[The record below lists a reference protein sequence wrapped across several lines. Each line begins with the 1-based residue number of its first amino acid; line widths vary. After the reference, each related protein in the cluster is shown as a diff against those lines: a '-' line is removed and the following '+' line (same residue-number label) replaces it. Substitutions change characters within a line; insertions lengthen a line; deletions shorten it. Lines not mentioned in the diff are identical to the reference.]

1 MKIGIIS
8 DSFRLDLKGGLKKA
22 AELGAHGV
30 QIYAVAG
37 EMAPENLN
45 AQQRK
50 DLKAYI
56 ADLGL
61 EVSALC
67 GDMGG
72 HAFQNP
78 DENAYKVERSC
89 RIMDLALDLDCHVV
103 TTHIGVVPSDELTE
117 ITKEYDPKGD
127 AFLAKLPAAYT
138 PVRMK
143 PNSVC
148 ILFPED
154 GHAPCMDAD
163 KKDHV
168 RKLIAKVRVV

>member
-1 MKIGIIS
+1 MVLTTKEQ
-8 DSFRLDLKGGLKKA
+8 LKFYTSLNPYFEKA
-22 AELGAHGV
+22 FAALAELEKEEFVKGRHEVDGSNIYINALEYDTKNIEDAKMEAH
-30 QIYAVAG
+30 
-37 EMAPENLN
+37 
-45 AQQRK
+45 R
-50 DLKAYI
+50 AYI
-56 ADLGL
+56 DVMWM
-61 EVSALC
+61 VS
-67 GDMGG
+67 G
-72 HAFQNP
+72 
-78 DENAYKVERSC
+78 EE
-89 RIMDLALDLDCHVV
+89 I
-103 TTHIGVVPSDELTE
+103 IGVVPSDELTE

>member
-1 MKIGIIS
+1 MS
-8 DSFRLDLKGGLKKA
+8 LDTNPNYLKALEYIENTDLG
-22 AELGAHGV
+22 ELEVGKHMIDG
-30 QIYAVAG
+30 
-37 EMAPENLN
+37 ENLFVN
-45 AQQRK
+45 IVDSNMKTPEEAR
-50 DLKAYI
+50 
-56 ADLGL
+56 L
-61 EVSALC
+61 EVHDVYIDIQVPLS
-67 GDMGG
+67 G
-72 HAFQNP
+72 
-78 DENAYKVERSC
+78 EE
-89 RIMDLALDLDCHVV
+89 I
-103 TTHIGVVPSDELTE
+103 IGVVPSDELTE